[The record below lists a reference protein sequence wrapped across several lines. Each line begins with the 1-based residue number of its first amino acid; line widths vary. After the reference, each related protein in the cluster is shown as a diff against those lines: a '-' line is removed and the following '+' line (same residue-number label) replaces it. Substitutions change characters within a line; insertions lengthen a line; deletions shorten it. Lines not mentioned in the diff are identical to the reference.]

1 MVKIKSSSSI
11 SLDAN
16 NIGMYVQ
23 KFSADITQ
31 MKVLIG
37 YVSSLWIG
45 EDATSFVEKYK
56 EVFNKLDYFERNLKE
71 YQKYLSQVEKVFDSL
86 NESYDKKINTD

>member
-1 MVKIKSSSSI
+1 MKIVASSSI

-23 KFSADITQ
+23 KISSDITQ
-31 MKVLIG
+31 MKALIG
-37 YVSSLWIG
+37 YVSSFWIG

-56 EVFNKLDYFERNLKE
+56 EVFNKLDDFERNLEE